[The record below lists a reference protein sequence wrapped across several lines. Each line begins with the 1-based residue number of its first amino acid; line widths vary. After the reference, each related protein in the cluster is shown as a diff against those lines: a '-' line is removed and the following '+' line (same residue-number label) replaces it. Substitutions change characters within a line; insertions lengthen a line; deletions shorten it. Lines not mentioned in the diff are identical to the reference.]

1 MTLTL
6 TIEEFNTL
14 LTSDREESPLLK
26 ALREL
31 TKIEKPEDRETRG
44 HFDAGWDSCWLVR
57 LGAVI
62 LRPHSPDLILCHR
75 SRISVT

>member
-1 MTLTL
+1 MTPTL

-31 TKIEKPEDRETRG
+31 AKIEKPEDILTLVG
-44 HFDAGWDSCWLVR
+44 TLSGWSGWDQ
-57 LGAVI
+57 
-62 LRPHSPDLILCHR
+62 
-75 SRISVT
+75 